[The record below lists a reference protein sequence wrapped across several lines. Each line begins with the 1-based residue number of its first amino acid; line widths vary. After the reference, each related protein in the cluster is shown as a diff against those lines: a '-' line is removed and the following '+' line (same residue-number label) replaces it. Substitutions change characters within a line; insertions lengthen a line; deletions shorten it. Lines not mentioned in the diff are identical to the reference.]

1 MTEPTALE
9 AEAGADRAESLARQ
23 GRHSEARALARA
35 ALVEA
40 PPDSFLAGRLTN
52 LLGGIAFELGALDE
66 AERQFEMAMAWA
78 RARGEAR
85 LLARAATNLASVVH
99 LRGKESLAASLYAN
113 ALTVFQGLDDPVGVA
128 RTCHNLGVLAREA
141 GRWREASSW
150 GERALTAAVAA
161 SDAELEGQVRA
172 GLAAV
177 ALGLGR
183 LPEAREELG
192 RAGRLAAHT
201 GDRIGAAEVAR
212 LLGELELRSGYPGAG
227 LAAAREAWRTAH
239 RLGCT
244 QVAAEA
250 AELASR
256 CCQALHH
263 ARQARR
269 FRALAVSRFRA
280 MGAAPAL
287 RRVMTAA
294 GG

>member
-1 MTEPTALE
+1 MTDPVVLVAD
-9 AEAGADRAESLARQ
+9 ANADRAEWLARQ
-23 GRHSEARALARA
+23 GRHPEAEVLARA

-40 PPDSFLAGRLTN
+40 PPDSLLAGRLTN
-52 LLGGIAFELGALDE
+52 LLGGIALELGALDE
-66 AERQFEMAMAWA
+66 AERRFETAMAWA

-99 LRGKESLAASLYAN
+99 LRGKDSLAASLYAS
-113 ALTVFQGLDDPVGVA
+113 ALTVFQGLEDPVGVA
-128 RTCHNLGVLAREA
+128 RSCHNLGVLAREA
-141 GRWREASSW
+141 GRWHEASSW
-150 GERALTAAVAA
+150 GERALTAAIES

-183 LPEAREELG
+183 LPAAREELR
-192 RAGRLAAHT
+192 RAGQLAAHT

-212 LLGELELRSGYPGAG
+212 LLGEFELRSGYPGAG
-227 LAAAREAWRTAH
+227 LAAAREAWRAAH
-239 RLGCT
+239 RLGCM

-256 CCQALHH
+256 CCEALYHG
-263 ARQARR
+263 RQARR
-269 FRALAVSRFRA
+269 FRALAVSRFSA
-280 MGAAPAL
+280 MGAVPAL
-287 RRVMTAA
+287 RRLVAT